1 MIRCP
6 ICRGR
11 VDEVTSRC
19 TRCDT
24 DLSYLIMI
32 EKSCHDHCYLAI
44 QAIHQ
49 SEWEL
54 ARVYASQALHLKSTP
69 FTQTLRR
76 FAFKK

>member
-1 MIRCP
+1 MMRCP

-11 VDEVTSRC
+11 ADEVMSRC

-24 DLSYLIMI
+24 DLRYLIMI

-44 QAIHQ
+44 QAMHQ
-49 SEWEL
+49 GKWKL
-54 ARVYASQALHLKSTP
+54 ARACASQALHLKSTP
-69 FTQTLRR
+69 FTQALRQ